1 MTTLKS
7 ALTSVGWQSLEIN
20 TSSVQPPPRRMGREI
35 VFFTTGTVEDP
46 TRFYVSTYR
55 FTEASGLNRQALGF
69 LPFAGVKGFDNP
81 IIVTSVSRS
90 LASNLHVQTSG
101 AHDLNVGDYV
111 IINGTSNPDLN
122 EAWDANGSTYA
133 IQTGAKITSSPTTS
147 SFLVDSIIPSPTSVG
162 IGGNVIATYN
172 WGAIRAGAVA
182 GINLALTSS
191 YDLYMYYDQ
200 YRFCGIV
207 SQSNTM
213 QSFYVGETARD
224 HVPHKHSGRA
234 YVTSFIN
241 SGSVVVSLNKDI
253 QLRTGQSV
261 WLIHTSGA
269 AGTGSVERVLVTSRP
284 SSSSFGCIL
293 SGTYP
298 SGSLVG
304 EDPLPCMVLG
314 RRGYSDAFASFQGR
328 DNRFI
333 FHLNGQ
339 RTVEVD
345 FDIEALDSMNAVADV
360 GFAESS
366 IDPDAMNYIVGRY
379 IFMQKLNNRGIA
391 QGVRGRLIGLVA
403 FAIGPQTNGDLIRT
417 GQSGSSEYKVFPSQ
431 LINSYCVGIG
441 PGAF

>member
-35 VFFTTGTVEDP
+35 VFFTTGTAEDP

-55 FTEASGLNRQALGF
+55 FTEPSGLQRQALGF
-69 LPFAGVKGFDNP
+69 LPFAGAKGFDNQ
-81 IIVTSVSRS
+81 IIITSVSRS
-90 LASNLHVQTSG
+90 LAGNLHVQTSG

-122 EAWDANGSTYA
+122 EAWDSNGSTYD
-133 IQTGAKITSSPTTS
+133 IQTGAIITSSPTTS
-147 SFLVDSIIPSPTSVG
+147 SFLIDSIVSSPTSVG
-162 IGGNVIATYN
+162 VGGNVIATYN
-172 WGAIRAGAVA
+172 WGAMRAGAIE

-224 HVPHKHSGRA
+224 HVPIKHSGRA
-234 YVTSFIN
+234 YSTSFIN
-241 SGSVVVSLNKDI
+241 SGSVVVSLNKDV
-253 QLRTGQSV
+253 QLRTGQKV
-261 WLIHTSGA
+261 WLIHTSGSS
-269 AGTGSVERVLVTSRP
+269 GTGSVERVTVTSRP
-284 SSSSFGCIL
+284 SSSSFGCVL

-298 SGSLVG
+298 SGSLIG
-304 EDPLPCMVLG
+304 EDPLPCMALG
-314 RRGYSDAFASFQGR
+314 RRGFSDALSSLQGR
-328 DNRFI
+328 DVRFI
-333 FHLNGQ
+333 FHVNGQ
-339 RTVEVD
+339 RTVDVD
-345 FDIEALDSMNAVADV
+345 FDASSLDSMNAVADV
-360 GFAESS
+360 GLLESS
-366 IDPDAMNYIVGRY
+366 VDPDAMNYIVGRY
-379 IFMQKLNNRGIA
+379 IFMQKPNTRGVA
-391 QGVRGRLIGLVA
+391 QGVRGRLVGLVA

-431 LINSYCVGIG
+431 SIGSYCVGIG